1 MQRFNELI
9 MNHPINKVQ
18 RELRKQQVLEA
29 FPDYVDEATFDQW
42 HLMLYRFATVR
53 PLIYHSPQTV
63 SDALTFFNKN
73 PDITFDAI
81 TAFQRELTHAILSLL
96 RPGSSWGREEPLK
109 LDTPQHLFEFE
120 SVWHPEYQRYSE
132 HVFNHLIQ
140 IPLRILEVEKTRPR
154 AKKKDYVDMALS
166 ERVKCLRNNGL
177 PTLTMGFDSVVR
189 NAISHGQVDF
199 GLYQIVYIDSR
210 DQRQFGSQEFS
221 ELFDSLVDTC
231 HSILIVLLLFVC
243 DHKPLV
249 QKRGVSCLPLG
260 LRFILV
266 DALASNERFQILSM
280 MESQS
285 AKGAQLNIACRIDSR
300 ARNIQRWEAISACW
314 HAAILGGQAY
324 DRFAVNLDCGASIP
338 ASAFLDGR
346 VLQEATA
353 NDWTVE
359 QCADAKLLEAELLWY
374 DVPRSRGRFDNW
386 RTVGSLIWKLRMER
400 DLVQQWRQAGLRML
414 GTRYKIRHV
423 ANKSAGDFRII
434 EAYIVFHDRGNIR
447 ESDLQ
452 AVVKH
457 IVKRLRRHKIRLE
470 DVGGEKGRR
479 RRPAYVRMR
488 LFARDGRV
496 RTLAPGGWKGGN
508 QILIAEWFSPWK
520 NNGAL
525 LVKRSDAIVRRI
537 RIQYN
542 PNLVVADKSNVIP

>member
-1 MQRFNELI
+1 
-9 MNHPINKVQ
+9 
-18 RELRKQQVLEA
+18 
-29 FPDYVDEATFDQW
+29 
-42 HLMLYRFATVR
+42 
-53 PLIYHSPQTV
+53 
-63 SDALTFFNKN
+63 
-73 PDITFDAI
+73 
-81 TAFQRELTHAILSLL
+81 
-96 RPGSSWGREEPLK
+96 
-109 LDTPQHLFEFE
+109 
-120 SVWHPEYQRYSE
+120 
-132 HVFNHLIQ
+132 
-140 IPLRILEVEKTRPR
+140 
-154 AKKKDYVDMALS
+154 
-166 ERVKCLRNNGL
+166 
-177 PTLTMGFDSVVR
+177 
-189 NAISHGQVDF
+189 
-199 GLYQIVYIDSR
+199 
-210 DQRQFGSQEFS
+210 
-221 ELFDSLVDTC
+221 
-231 HSILIVLLLFVC
+231 
-243 DHKPLV
+243 
-249 QKRGVSCLPLG
+249 
-260 LRFILV
+260 
-266 DALASNERFQILSM
+266 
-280 MESQS
+280 
-285 AKGAQLNIACRIDSR
+285 
-300 ARNIQRWEAISACW
+300 
-314 HAAILGGQAY
+314 
-324 DRFAVNLDCGASIP
+324 VNLDCGASIP